1 MCQVDVS
8 YLRACSKIWLISHM
22 VSPWSRK
29 SWRLFNV
36 RLRMAS
42 RGGAGTTWF
51 AGALYRTC
59 GNVCVERTNVP
70 RSAGPVK
77 RLLKLKQKLLILFY
91 FISFLFSFYGCVD
104 TYNFHTEPFPPEIL
118 EGSVLLALIISVH
131 LTASWSSINRSLYWF
146 RSISTLAISTRV
158 NRFLWDRGTSS
169 SSSLFVALAAASA
182 SSLTFFNSSSRATI
196 RCRNRS
202 RACCKPRT
210 SSRNISCSL
219 EC

>member
-1 MCQVDVS
+1 
-8 YLRACSKIWLISHM
+8 M

-59 GNVCVERTNVP
+59 
-70 RSAGPVK
+70 
-77 RLLKLKQKLLILFY
+77 
-91 FISFLFSFYGCVD
+91 
-104 TYNFHTEPFPPEIL
+104 
-118 EGSVLLALIISVH
+118 
-131 LTASWSSINRSLYWF
+131 
-146 RSISTLAISTRV
+146 
-158 NRFLWDRGTSS
+158 TSS

-182 SSLTFFNSSSRATI
+182 SSLTFFSSSSRAAI

-202 RACCKPRT
+202 RVCCNPRT

-219 EC
+219 EY

>member
-1 MCQVDVS
+1 MCQVDET

-59 GNVCVERTNVP
+59 GNVCAERTNVP

-77 RLLKLKQKLLILFY
+77 RLLKLIRKGRINPLLLY
-91 FISFLFSFYGCVD
+91 FLPRFRSMD
-104 TYNFHTEPFPPEIL
+104 TYNFHTEPFPPEML

-131 LTASWSSINRSLYWF
+131 LTASWSSIKRSLYWF

-182 SSLTFFNSSSRATI
+182 SSLTFFSSSSRAAI

-219 EC
+219 KC